1 MMFKANKVVFECKET
16 SEFFFSTPL
25 NRVTKALF
33 IKRIHALRS
42 ALSLFETELNTLAG
56 VK

>member
-1 MMFKANKVVFECKET
+1 MFKANKVVLECKET